1 MIRHLSDLHNVDATS
16 C

>member
-1 MIRHLSDLHNVDATS
+1 MIRHLSDLHNATS